1 MKRAILGTTVVGLAT
16 IVAVVTLAAR
26 DAGAGC
32 GPTFCPSYTTC
43 RIAPVAKPNPSFTE
57 LSDLFD
63 KIAPGPSVYG
73 SLGWTYSLTLNDG
86 AGKPHPATKTPARY
100 PCVLLKAISVQ
111 ESVAWHQFCVPTGP
125 TCTGVSQTIISFDC
139 GYGLMQVTSG
149 MRTGETSAYDAN
161 LVASDPAYNVSVGSQ
176 ILGQKWA
183 ATPSVG
189 DNRLDVIEDWYIATW
204 AYNGLAFKNN
214 PNNPAYPADRKPYR
228 DPGGLSGGNYPYQE
242 LIWGY
247 ARVPYGLKETGTAGY
262 TAFPLS
268 YPNKS
273 EICASCGSPSAAIS
287 DPSPIH
293 VTDCPGGA
301 TPPPSVPIFE
311 VRATTDAKDRF
322 DDGSSK
328 SVGDVFEGDTTIT
341 ADLSVINTGAVA
353 TSALTLGVAVGD
365 PYLVIT
371 HYEIQSDFG
380 SPGTFKTSDADART
394 DNPPHDAPGASFA
407 LNMNALSPKET
418 KRVHVTMK
426 SPQYS
431 IGAVTPHPELRVFVK
446 DAPGVYSK
454 ADWDAAPNNV
464 GGAQKFN
471 GGDLRAAA
479 DLDVYSHVR
488 WSFDGQVLEG
498 FAPSG
503 AATLAAKPDKTMVI
517 GCKGDDPQAV
527 GPDTAFSADTYGA
540 VTVRA
545 KTPFPTPARLY
556 FATADAPG
564 FAEARAVDVN
574 VPSDGA
580 FHDVVVDLHTH
591 PAWKGTITKLR
602 LDPVSSGTGDFVLDD
617 LRATTPSGAT
627 PDAGGD
633 GGVSLEASGDASGS
647 CSCRTGAF
655 GAGGSSGAST
665 FGTVGGLALIGL
677 IFLRRRRVA

>member
-1 MKRAILGTTVVGLAT
+1 MNARNRALFGGALLAGLTLGVVA
-16 IVAVVTLAAR
+16 IAR

-43 RIAPVAKPNPSFTE
+43 RVAPVAKPNPTFTE

-125 TCTGVSQTIISFDC
+125 TCTGVSQTIIAFDC

-247 ARVPYGLKETGTAGY
+247 VRVPYGLKETGTAGY
-262 TAFPLS
+262 KGFPLS
-268 YPNKS
+268 YPKKS

-287 DPSPIH
+287 DPSPLN

-301 TPPPSVPIFE
+301 TPPSGALFE
-311 VRATTDAKDRF
+311 VHASTDAKDRF
-322 DDGSSK
+322 DDGVSK
-328 SVGDVFEGDTTIT
+328 GVGDAFEGDAAIT
-341 ADLSVINTGAVA
+341 VDLTVSNSGGAA
-353 TSALTLGVAVGD
+353 TSALTLGVDVGD
-365 PYLVIT
+365 PYLTIA
-371 HYEIQSDFG
+371 HYEIQSDNG
-380 SPGTFKTSDADART
+380 TPGTFKVNDADARP
-394 DNPPHDAPGASFA
+394 DNPPHDAPGKSLSF
-407 LNMNALSPKET
+407 NMNALSPKET
-418 KRVHVTMK
+418 KRLHLTVN
-426 SPQYS
+426 SPLYS
-431 IGAVTPHPELRVFVK
+431 MGAVTPHPQLRVWVK
-446 DAPGVYSK
+446 DAPGIYTK
-454 ADWDAAPNNV
+454 ASWDAAPTNV

-471 GGDLRAAA
+471 GGDLRAAL

-503 AATLAAKPDKTMVI
+503 AASLAAKSDQTLLI
-517 GCKGDDPQAV
+517 TCTGDDPQAI
-527 GPDTAFSADTYGA
+527 GPDTSFSAEAYGA
-540 VTVRA
+540 VKVRA
-545 KTPFPTPARLY
+545 KTPFATPARLY
-556 FATADAPG
+556 FATTDAPG
-564 FAEARAVDVN
+564 FAEARAVDVDI
-574 VPSDGA
+574 PADGA
-580 FHDVVVDLHTH
+580 FHDVIVDLHAH
-591 PAWKGTITKLR
+591 PSWKGTITKLR
-602 LDPVSSGTGDFVLDD
+602 LDPVSTGNGDFVLDD
-617 LRATTPSGAT
+617 LRATTPSGGP
-627 PDAGGD
+627 PDAGVD
-633 GGVSLEASGDASGS
+633 GGVSFEANGDASGG
-647 CSCRTGAF
+647 CSCRMTDTPGDETTATF
-655 GAGGSSGAST
+655 AGFAIA
-665 FGTVGGLALIGL
+665 GLM
-677 IFLRRRRVA
+677 FLRRRRVR